1 MGASRRILVVCEDAA
16 TLDRLGCHLGE
27 QGYAVQCAATLRE
40 ALRYA
45 ESWVPEL
52 VISEYILGEL
62 RGLELCEIL
71 RRQLPRARFI
81 LITPPG
87 ETPDYARATRNRV
100 IAYLGKPFNPED
112 LMHFV
117 TGAFSVGE
125 GQVNRREHS
134 RHSFTVETQL
144 SLINPFDNSE
154 SRPIASLM
162 RDVSRSGITLI
173 VRQLLPAP
181 AMLRIT
187 FHLSGQQNP
196 FPLLAKSM
204 SCTLTQIP
212 GVYRLGAKFIGL
224 LPEELERAFERI
236 SADAAGRGQ
245 KDIFMGK
252 SFREAALEWI
262 ENHREDMGAEGVE
275 LSPRLMAQAV
285 HEFSQTPS
293 GEERP

>member
-1 MGASRRILVVCEDAA
+1 MGVSRRILVVCEDAA
-16 TLDRLGCHLGE
+16 TLERLGCHLGE
-27 QGYAVQCAATLRE
+27 QGYEVQCAASLRE

-45 ESWVPEL
+45 ESWAPEL
-52 VISEYILGEL
+52 VITEYVIGDL

-87 ETPDYARATRNRV
+87 ETPDYAQATHNRV
-100 IAYLGKPFNPED
+100 VAYLGKPFHPED

-117 TGAFSVGE
+117 TSAFSVGDS
-125 GQVNRREHS
+125 QFNRREHS
-134 RHSFTVETQL
+134 RHSFAIEAHLT
-144 SLINPFDNSE
+144 LINPFDNSE

-173 VRQLLPAP
+173 VRQLLPVP
-181 AMLRIT
+181 SMLRVT
-187 FHLSGQQNP
+187 FHLSGQQSS

-204 SCTLTQIP
+204 SCSLTQIP

-224 LPEELERAFERI
+224 LPGQLKKTFERI
-236 SADAAGRGQ
+236 SAAGSEQ

-252 SFREAALEWI
+252 SFKAAALEWLD
-262 ENHREDMGAEGVE
+262 NHREVMGVDGLEF
-275 LSPRLMAQAV
+275 SPGMMAQVA
-285 HEFSQTPS
+285 HELSQTPS